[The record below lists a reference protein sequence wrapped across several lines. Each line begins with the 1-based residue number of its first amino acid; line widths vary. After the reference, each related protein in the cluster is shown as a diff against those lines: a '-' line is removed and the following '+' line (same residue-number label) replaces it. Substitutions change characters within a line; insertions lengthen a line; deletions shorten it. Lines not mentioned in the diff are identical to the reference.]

1 MFTRTLAHRRLWAGF
16 SKWDHDKETRM
27 RIKPIVICTLLVVLS
42 VSPTWGAQKAS
53 TALNKLNTEEEKTSY
68 ALGLTI
74 GRQIAGMLKNNQ
86 TSVMAKF
93 FVIGIQDVLESNKL
107 AMSDEEMKSVMENLN
122 QQAAAKREQQMSA
135 MANENR
141 AAGQAYL
148 DANANKEGVK
158 TTKSG
163 LQYKVLQAGTGS
175 KPQATDTVKVHY
187 RGTLID
193 GTEFDSSFKRGQP
206 AQFPLNR
213 VIPGWTEGLQL
224 MNPGSK
230 YQFVIPSDIAYGDQ
244 GSPPTIPP
252 AATLIFEVE
261 LLEVTPAADQAVEV
275 KPNQ

>member
-1 MFTRTLAHRRLWAGF
+1 
-16 SKWDHDKETRM
+16 M

-42 VSPTWGAQKAS
+42 VSPVWGAQKAS
-53 TALNKLNTEEEKTSY
+53 TALNKLSTEEEKTSY

-74 GRQIAGMLKNNQ
+74 GKQIAGMLNNNQ
-86 TSVMAKF
+86 TSVIAKF

-107 AMSDEEMKSVMENLN
+107 AMSDEEMKTVMENLN
-122 QQAAAKREQQMSA
+122 KQAAEKRQQQMSA
-135 MANENR
+135 QANENR
-141 AAGQAYL
+141 AAGKAYL
-148 DANANKEGVK
+148 DANAKKEGVK

-230 YQFVIPSDIAYGDQ
+230 YQFVIPSDIGYGDR

-261 LLEVTPAADQAVEV
+261 LLEVTPAADQAIEV